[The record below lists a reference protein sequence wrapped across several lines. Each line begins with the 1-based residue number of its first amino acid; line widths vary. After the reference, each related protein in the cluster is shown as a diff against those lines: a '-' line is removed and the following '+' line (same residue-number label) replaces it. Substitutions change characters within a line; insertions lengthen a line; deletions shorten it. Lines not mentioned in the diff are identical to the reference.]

1 MNGVIT
7 LDIVKGTIIILD
19 QSDVAKMIHNI
30 VFRILEK
37 CGPTR
42 NKKKILKQLII
53 LNRSIKH

>member
-30 VFRILEK
+30 VFRILENVDQPEIRK
-37 CGPTR
+37 V
-42 NKKKILKQLII
+42 LKQLII